1 MGLNEMYTTV
11 RGSILMM
18 RTLPSRVQAFDILCQ
33 EEQQREVKHHN
44 HTALDSTSL
53 NAYGK
58 YKNNAGYKG
67 FRTNYSSSKGVEL
80 VLVIQAIIM
89 CLEEIQVLTGLF

>member
-1 MGLNEMYTTV
+1 
-11 RGSILMM
+11 MM

-33 EEQQREVKHHN
+33 EEQQREVKPHN
-44 HTALDSTSL
+44 HTTLDSTSL

-89 CLEEIQVLTGLF
+89 CLEEIQVPTGLF